1 MPIVATVVPTG
12 FTGYSRELSNKV
24 L

>member
-12 FTGYSRELSNKV
+12 FTRYSRELSNKV